1 MGLSA
6 PPNHGPMLAEEEMLH
21 DGEPVF
27 AMAWGETEPH
37 SLPGMDRLR
46 SSRTIN
52 RNIAALPTVTS
63 GPDQ

>member
-1 MGLSA
+1 
-6 PPNHGPMLAEEEMLH
+6 MLAEEEMLH